1 LILSG
6 ADGRRVRPRKRNRR
20 ADPGPRGHPLR
31 AGAIPIRAC
40 DGSAWTAACS
50 SSARPAKPATE
61 AGALEATA
69 TYRVDGQ
76 ASSGIFAGAK
86 GISNV
91 TVTGIGTASATETIS
106 GKLKLAHAAGANV
119 GLYEGVFL
127 MGRVTFSGWLG
138 SVNEGG
144 ECLVD
149 VAELPLLAAE
159 EGVAG
164 DAVSVDGVK
173 GGSLAE

>member
-1 LILSG
+1 MIVL
-6 ADGRRVRPRKRNRR
+6 
-20 ADPGPRGHPLR
+20 
-31 AGAIPIRAC
+31 
-40 DGSAWTAACS
+40 
-50 SSARPAKPATE
+50 
-61 AGALEATA
+61 
-69 TYRVDGQ
+69 
-76 ASSGIFAGAK
+76 
-86 GISNV
+86 
-91 TVTGIGTASATETIS
+91 
-106 GKLKLAHAAGANV
+106 ANV

-149 VAELPLLAAE
+149 VAELPLLATE